1 MEALG
6 ALAEYGIYWSP
17 SPSRL
22 GGAISDSG
30 VRPGLAGW
38 DGVDLWDLQECGV
51 WGRLT
56 KPQCGASCGMPNTHH
71 KDHKDSQL
79 RAGRFLPDS

>member
-1 MEALG
+1 MVFIGL
-6 ALAEYGIYWSP
+6 LP
-17 SPSRL
+17 LP
-22 GGAISDSG
+22 DS
-30 VRPGLAGW
+30 VGLYPVGQVA
-38 DGVDLWDLQECGV
+38 LWDLQVCGV

-79 RAGRFLPDS
+79 RAGRFLRDS

>member
-17 SPSRL
+17 SPPL
-22 GGAISDSG
+22 PDCGAISDSD

-38 DGVDLWDLQECGV
+38 NGLTCGTFKCV
-51 WGRLT
+51 GSGEWL
-56 KPQCGASCGMPNTHH
+56 CGTSCGMPNTH
-71 KDHKDSQL
+71 HKDSQL
-79 RAGRFLPDS
+79 RAGRFLSDS